1 MSDIPIDPT
10 TGQPDHRAEVGA
22 LKAWLRQ
29 NAVALVGGI
38 LGLAGFVYWKLDTV
52 DAAKVVVGLGFII
65 FIHELGHFLAA
76 KWCDVHVKTFSIGF
90 GPAIPFLSYKWGETT
105 YMIGTIPL
113 GGYVSM
119 VGEGTGE
126 STPDGDPDDD
136 DNDPR
141 SFKNKP
147 VVSRMIIIS
156 AGVVMNFILGVAC
169 FVAAYLHGVAEKPA
183 SVGVVESGGAAWRAG
198 IRTGDDI
205 TRIGGRDNPFFD
217 DIRPIVTSTLKDEK
231 LPITISRGG
240 KTEEATT
247 EPIRDEGA
255 LYPQL
260 GINPP
265 YRLALVDTRK
275 RAFQPAY
282 PGTPAAL
289 AKADDNRGFETGDRL
304 TGMTDPATGAV
315 TPFRPDAHDS
325 SRGDFGDFHRRMV
338 HLAAKPV
345 TVRVTRKNGTTAD
358 ITVAPALRR
367 DLGIR
372 FQMGKVAAVR
382 RGGPADGKVVAAPLG
397 SPSSPGDVIA
407 AVGVTDPAGKR
418 TWFANG
424 APPEAGKGDAVQPLD
439 PLRLPEQLADWAAA
453 YPEDK
458 RGDLTAT
465 LVVLR
470 EDEADHRARRHAL
483 ALRYDDSFRY
493 DREVVNQMN
502 TPLPLSGLG
511 VAYWVDAV
519 AADVTGP
526 AAGKVQAGDV
536 VTAVRFKGA
545 DGSEGRWRDVKPHQW
560 AAVDSLL
567 QQSPPYEVELKVKRG
582 DAEVETGAVAT
593 AADPARGSADRGF
606 IFAFEERLQ
615 TAGGVGEAIE
625 MGWRRTGRFIVVV
638 YQNLYGIVAG
648 RISPKTLSGPLTI
661 ANVSY
666 RLAGEDFWQLLLFI
680 GMISVNLAVV
690 NFLPV
695 PVLDGGH
702 MVFLL
707 YEKATGRP
715 VPERLFAALMWGGLV
730 MILGLF
736 VFVIYN
742 DITRLFF

>member
-10 TGQPDHRAEVGA
+10 TGQPDHHAEVVEA
-22 LKAWLRQ
+22 KSWLRQ
-29 NAVALVGGI
+29 NAVSLLITAGVV
-38 LGLAGFVYWKLDTV
+38 GFVLWKLDPVDTV
-52 DAAKVVVGLGFII
+52 KVVLGLGFII

-90 GPAIPFLSYKWGETT
+90 GPAIPFCSYRWGETT
-105 YMIGTIPL
+105 YMLGIIPL

-126 STPDGDPDDD
+126 STPEGDPDDD

-147 VVSRMIIIS
+147 VSSRMLIIS
-156 AGVVMNFILGVAC
+156 AGVVMNFILGIVC
-169 FVAAYLHGVAEKPA
+169 FVATYLHGVKEKPA
-183 SVGVVESGGAAWRAG
+183 SVGLVESGGAAWRAG

-205 TRIGGRDNPFFD
+205 TRIGGRDHPFFD
-217 DIRPIVTSTLKDEK
+217 DIRPVVTSALKDEQ
-231 LPITISRGG
+231 LPVGVSRGG
-240 KTEEATT
+240 KAEEVAVV
-247 EPIRDEGA
+247 PIRDEEA

-265 YRLALVDTRK
+265 NRLSLVDSGKRK
-275 RAFQPAY
+275 FKPAY
-282 PGTPAAL
+282 AGTPAAD
-289 AKADDNRGFETGDRL
+289 AKAADGRGFETGDRL
-304 TGMTDPATGAV
+304 AAMTDPATGAV
-315 TPFRPDAHDS
+315 TPFRPDPLDPT
-325 SRGDFGDFHRRMV
+325 RGDFTDYYRRMV
-338 HLAAKPV
+338 RLADKPV
-345 TVRVTRKNGTTAD
+345 TVRVARKDGTSAD
-358 ITVAPALRR
+358 LTVAPALRR
-367 DLGIR
+367 DLGVR

-382 RGGPADGKVVAAPLG
+382 RGGSADGQVVAAPLG
-397 SPSSPGDVIA
+397 SPASPGDVIA

-424 APPEAGKGDAVQPLD
+424 APPEAAKGDAVQPLD
-439 PLRLPEQLADWAAA
+439 PLRLPVQLGGWAAA
-453 YPEDK
+453 YAEDK

-465 LVVLR
+465 VVVLR
-470 EDEADHRARRHAL
+470 EDGTDHRARRHAL
-483 ALRYDDSFRY
+483 NLRYDDSFRY
-493 DREVVNQMN
+493 DREPLNLMN
-502 TPLPLSGLG
+502 SPLPLSGLG
-511 VAYWVDAV
+511 LAYWVDAV

-536 VTAVRFKGA
+536 VTAVRLKKA
-545 DGSEGRWRDVKPHQW
+545 DGSDGNWRAVKPHQW

-567 QQSPPYEVELKVKRG
+567 QLSPPHEVELKVKRG
-582 DAEVETGAVAT
+582 DAEVETGFIAT
-593 AADPARGSADRGF
+593 AADPAHGLADRGF
-606 IFAFEERLQ
+606 QFEFEERVQ
-615 TAGGVGEAIE
+615 TADGVGDAVRL
-625 MGWRRTGRFIVVV
+625 GWERTRRFIVVV
-638 YQNLYGIVAG
+638 YQNLYGIVVG
-648 RISPKTLSGPLTI
+648 QISPKTLSGPLTI

-666 RLAGEDFWQLLLFI
+666 RLSGEDFWQFLLFI

-702 MVFLL
+702 MLFLL

-715 VPERLFAALMWGGLV
+715 VPEKLFAALMWGGLV
-730 MILGLF
+730 MILMLF